1 MKKDDIV
8 KLLSE
13 AAQLEERNGTFASRF
28 LSDDYDWCGVS
39 EEKVKKVQ
47 NILKVMCSQ
56 ALSHKTALFNLS
68 GMIEESERDDL

>member
-39 EEKVKKVQ
+39 EEKVKKAQ
-47 NILKVMCSQ
+47 GILKAMCSQ
-56 ALSHKTALFNLS
+56 ALSHKVALSNLA
-68 GMIEESERDDL
+68 GMIEESDRNDF